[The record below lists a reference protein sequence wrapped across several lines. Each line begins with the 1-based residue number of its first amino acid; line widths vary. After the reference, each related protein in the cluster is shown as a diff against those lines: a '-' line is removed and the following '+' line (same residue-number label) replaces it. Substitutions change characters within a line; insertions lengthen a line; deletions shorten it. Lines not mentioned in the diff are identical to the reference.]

1 MNPVNNYSEHFVPK
15 PTWTEDRMRNECYHN
30 CGKKSGPCQS
40 VCGQSSSL
48 TGLTE
53 RLDGHCCSKNIVDS
67 PECPLSAVQSVEY
80 DGFICMTL
88 QRLVSKIF
96 LQNVLKNVANWN
108 FTIVYFQHSRWK
120 CCANHKCSKKCKRA
134 DLRPDWHVK
143 CKDYPRK
150 TVYP

>member
-1 MNPVNNYSEHFVPK
+1 MNPVNSYSEHFVPK

-40 VCGQSSSL
+40 VCGQSPSL
-48 TGLTE
+48 NGLSE

-96 LQNVLKNVANWN
+96 LQNDMKNLANYN
-108 FTIVYFQHSRWK
+108 FMIVNFSALLMK
-120 CCANHKCSKKCKRA
+120 M
-134 DLRPDWHVK
+134 LRQSLVQQEVQARRPL
-143 CKDYPRK
+143 PR
-150 TVYP
+150 